1 MVWRSFRR
9 SSRDGRF
16 ESDKMNSTGLVEVH
30 FTAPLSPERIEAVA
44 DLNPRSLQVRP
55 ISLWSMP
62 HADRI
67 FRSRYRPTVD
77 PAWVRTV
84 ATTAERLGF
93 STIWAPEH
101 VVLLEQ
107 YASKYPYSSGEF
119 PAPADT
125 PIADPFTTLA
135 YAAACTSNIRLA
147 TGICLVPEHNP
158 LVLAKTVATVDR
170 LSGGRFTLGAGVGWL
185 AEEFQA
191 LGISFERRGART
203 REYIEVMRKLWTEPR
218 SSHAGEFVNFTGVL
232 SYPKPVDAKGV
243 PVWFGGESNAAL
255 RRVAEYGDGWV
266 GFKVPPTEAGAKI
279 RRIEEL
285 LRANGRRRSDVTLAV
300 SPYTEPITPDDL
312 ARYRDAGVD
321 EVELLLHGRPRSEA
335 QVIAGLEEMARDFVE
350 PAAKL

>member
-1 MVWRSFRR
+1 MACRSFRR

-135 YAAACTSNIRLA
+135 YAAACTSKIRLG

-170 LSGGRFTLGAGVGWL
+170 LSGGRFILGVGVGWL
-185 AEEFQA
+185 AEEFAA
-191 LGISFERRGART
+191 LGIPFERRGART
-203 REYIEVMRKLWTEPR
+203 REYIEVMRKLWTER
-218 SSHAGEFVNFTGVL
+218 SNSHQGEFVNFTNVL
-232 SYPKPVDAKGV
+232 SYPKPVSGKGV
-243 PVWFGGESNAAL
+243 PVWFGGESNPAL
-255 RRVAEYGDGWV
+255 RRVAEYGDGWI
-266 GFKVPPTEAGAKI
+266 GFNLLPDQAAEKI
-279 RRIEEL
+279 KRIEEL
-285 LRANGRRRSDVTLAV
+285 LRANGRKRSDVHLAV
-300 SPYTEPITPDDL
+300 SPYTNPIKTDDL
-312 ARYRDAGVD
+312 KRYRDAGV
-321 EVELLLHGRPRSEA
+321 EEIALLSGRSGTEREMVA
-335 QVIAGLEEMARDFVE
+335 RLEQMAREFVE
-350 PAAKL
+350 PAANL